1 MKLKSSHS
9 SMYQVMGQMAVL
21 GVQWA
26 GQNGLLMLREL
37 PSVRFL
43 ATKHAVQTVCFI
55 EQIILQ
61 SSFPTGLR
69 GVCLSSRRY

>member
-26 GQNGLLMLREL
+26 RQNGLLMLREL
-37 PSVRFL
+37 P
-43 ATKHAVQTVCFI
+43 
-55 EQIILQ
+55 
-61 SSFPTGLR
+61 
-69 GVCLSSRRY
+69 